1 MTFAF
6 DIVLILGLLVLAW
19 RALASPDLFT
29 GIVLFIAF
37 GLLLSLVWVRLNAPD
52 VALAEAA
59 VGSGLT
65 GALLLSTLGRLKR
78 MDEDEGIK
86 PAAPRR
92 GGAMAVATQT
102 GLAAVAGLLG
112 WAVLSLP
119 AESVFAD
126 PVQESLDASGVGNPV
141 TAVLLNFRAYDTL
154 LEIAVLSLAVAAV
167 WSLATVGTARD
178 GAPARLAQTVVVHL
192 LAPVMVVAAG
202 YLLWTGTNAPGGAF
216 QAGAI
221 LGGVGVLLVLSRPD
235 LAVLRE
241 GWALRLV
248 LVAGTLVFL
257 AVGALVMPFHRFLLE
272 YPPQVSGSLILV
284 IETAATLSIGAT
296 LAVLFLGGRPAA
308 AKPRPH
314 D

>member
-1 MTFAF
+1 MIFVF
-6 DIVLILGLLVLAW
+6 DAVLILGLLVLAW
-19 RALASPDLFT
+19 RALAVPDLFK

-37 GLLLSLVWVRLNAPD
+37 GLLLALGWVRLNAPD

-65 GALLLSTLGRLKR
+65 GALLLSTFARLRR
-78 MDEDEGIK
+78 MDEEEGME
-86 PAAPRR
+86 PAAPQR
-92 GGAMAVATQT
+92 GGAMAVATQI
-102 GLAAVAGLLG
+102 GLVAVAGLLG

-119 AESVFAD
+119 AEGVFAD
-126 PVQESLDASGVGNPV
+126 PVPENLAASGVSNPV

-154 LEIAVLSLAVAAV
+154 LEIAVLVLAVAAV
-167 WSLATVGTARD
+167 WSLAVVKTASD
-178 GAPARLAQTVVVHL
+178 GAPVRLVQTVVVNL
-192 LAPVMVVAAG
+192 LVPVMVVAAG
-202 YLLWTGTNAPGGAF
+202 YLLWTGTKAPGGAF

-257 AVGALVMPFHRFLLE
+257 AVGALVMPFNRLLLE
-272 YPPQVSGSLILV
+272 YPPQAGGSLILV
-284 IETAATLSIGAT
+284 IETAATLSIGAA
-296 LAVLFLGGRPAA
+296 LAILFVGGRPAA

-314 D
+314 E